1 MNGYRRILSHRPGT
15 RILSSNRHRLIAR
28 LLPLVLLVAQ
38 LGAEAHAYSHV
49 GKNPHGIPNPTQTCG
64 ICHSFAPLT
73 MAVGT
78 AQVTMPVILGDAE
91 HGIPA
96 TVATAAVHSPR
107 SSHQS
112 RAPPALL

>member
-1 MNGYRRILSHRPGT
+1 MLILSR
-15 RILSSNRHRLIAR
+15 NRHRLIAR

-38 LGAEAHAYSHV
+38 LGAQVHAYSHV
-49 GKNPHGIPNPTQTCG
+49 GTNPDGIPNSVQTCG
-64 ICHSFAPLT
+64 TCHSFSPLT
-73 MAVGT
+73 TAVGT
-78 AQVTMPVILGDAE
+78 AHVAVPVNPCDAD

-96 TVATAAVHSPR
+96 TVASAAAHSPR